1 MQTLS
6 VRDLQK
12 LGISVKQH
20 RRKYRNEQCHVD
32 GYLFDSKA
40 EARRYGELKMLEMG
54 GHIIGLRVHPVWKFE
69 VNGVTVGSYEADFA
83 YQDQPHLTAGGT
95 LKVEDVKSEVTE
107 RLSAFQMK
115 RKLMKALYGIDVEV
129 VK

>member
-1 MQTLS
+1 MKSLS

-20 RRKYRNEQCHVD
+20 RRKYRNEQCRVD

-54 GHIIGLRVHPVWKFE
+54 GHIIGLKVHPHWQFE
-69 VNGVTVGSYEADFA
+69 VNGVVVGSYEADFA
-83 YQDQPHLTAGGT
+83 YQDQPHLTIGGV
-95 LKVEDVKSEVTE
+95 LKVEDVKSDVTE
-107 RLSAFQMK
+107 RLSTFQLK
-115 RKLMKALYGIDVEV
+115 RKLMKALYNIDVEI

>member
-1 MQTLS
+1 MQRLS

-12 LGISVKQH
+12 LGISAKQH
-20 RRKYRNEQCHVD
+20 RRKYRNEQCRVD

-40 EARRYGELKMLEMG
+40 EARRYGELKLLEMAG
-54 GHIIGLRVHPVWKFE
+54 EVRQLIVHPIYQIKI
-69 VNGVTVGSYEADFA
+69 NGCQICAYEADFQ
-83 YQDQPHLTAGGT
+83 YFDNSRRRI
-95 LKVEDVKSEVTE
+95 VEDVKSPVTE
-107 RLSAFQMK
+107 KLPTFQMK